1 MDFAPGD
8 AVATKNLPPHSY
20 LFFIVAKVGPG
31 ESHRPVA
38 VALCQGDIGVQSGI
52 QGHQVIRYCLQII
65 DVLSDHGNRIVIRA
79 ELDMAT
85 GFYKNDT
92 EEVLLPRVK
101 LPELNRWGSSPE
113 LNSKRVRG
121 WNRSLS
127 QFPFIATCLQVGI
140 GYNPADGSE
149 DTVRKEPLGTFF
161 YDNTLEY
168 GMVVIDISDLENIC
182 YSIIG
187 FSICHAQRVFGS
199 AKQPS
204 FLPFISQFIIEDYP
218 LFELSRNCKTLNGM
232 PADFENI

>member
-127 QFPFIATCLQVGI
+127 VSFHRYMSSSWHWLQSGGWI
-140 GYNPADGSE
+140 
-149 DTVRKEPLGTFF
+149 
-161 YDNTLEY
+161 
-168 GMVVIDISDLENIC
+168 
-182 YSIIG
+182 
-187 FSICHAQRVFGS
+187 
-199 AKQPS
+199 
-204 FLPFISQFIIEDYP
+204 
-218 LFELSRNCKTLNGM
+218 
-232 PADFENI
+232 